1 MVLIYPLAIKD
12 ELYPEFA
19 PLIVYK
25 GSVNLHLHHIGI
37 VVRSI
42 DERLD
47 YYREN
52 FGIKPV
58 LAKILDP
65 LQDVYV
71 AFLQNDGSTVS
82 LELVEPAS
90 PSSPAAQAMQRGGGL
105 NHLCYAV
112 HSIEQAIAEML
123 KRGAIIVK
131 PTTPAVAFNG
141 RRIAFLYTKA
151 HELIELVEEEA

>member
-1 MVLIYPLAIKD
+1 M
-12 ELYPEFA
+12 
-19 PLIVYK
+19 
-25 GSVNLHLHHIGI
+25 HLHHIGI

-47 YYREN
+47 YYHEN
-52 FGIKPV
+52 FGAKPV
-58 LAKILDP
+58 LTKILDP

-71 AFLQNDGSTVS
+71 AFLQNEGSTVL

-90 PSSPAAQAMQRGGGL
+90 PSSPASQAVQRGGGL

-112 HSIEQAIAEML
+112 DSIEQTIGEMQ
-123 KRGAIIVK
+123 KRGAILVK
-131 PTTPAVAFNG
+131 PMTPAVAFNG

>member
-1 MVLIYPLAIKD
+1 M
-12 ELYPEFA
+12 
-19 PLIVYK
+19 
-25 GSVNLHLHHIGI
+25 HLHHIGI

-52 FGIKPV
+52 FGTKLV
-58 LAKILDP
+58 LTKILDS

-71 AFLQNDGSTVS
+71 AFLQSEGSTVL

-90 PSSPAAQAMQRGGGL
+90 ASSPAAQAMQRGGGL

-112 HSIEQAIAEML
+112 HSIEEAIAEML
-123 KRGAIIVK
+123 KRGAILVK
-131 PTTPAVAFNG
+131 PMTPAVAFNG

-151 HELIELVEEEA
+151 HELIELVEVEA

>member
-1 MVLIYPLAIKD
+1 MTLSAGFFYPLEIKAKKFSPK
-12 ELYPEFA
+12 LY
-19 PLIVYK
+19 
-25 GSVNLHLHHIGI
+25 LHHIGI

-42 DERLD
+42 DERFE
-47 YYREN
+47 YYHEN
-52 FGIKPV
+52 FGAKPV

-71 AFLQNDGSTVS
+71 AFLQNEGSNVL

-90 PSSPAAQAMQRGGGL
+90 QASPAAQALQRGGGL

-123 KRGAIIVK
+123 KRGAILVK
-131 PTTPAVAFNG
+131 PMTPAVAFNG

-151 HELIELVEEEA
+151 HELIELVEAEA

>member
-1 MVLIYPLAIKD
+1 M
-12 ELYPEFA
+12 
-19 PLIVYK
+19 
-25 GSVNLHLHHIGI
+25 HLHHIGI

-42 DERLD
+42 DDQLD
-47 YYREN
+47 YYHEN

-71 AFLQNDGSTVS
+71 AFLQNEGSTVL

-90 PSSPAAQAMQRGGGL
+90 ASSPAAQAIQRGGGL
-105 NHLCYAV
+105 NHLCYTV
-112 HSIEQAIAEML
+112 PSIEKAIIEML
-123 KRGAIIVK
+123 KRGAILVK
-131 PTTPAVAFNG
+131 PMTPAVAFNG